1 MQLSN
6 QIERDIKKVHVV
18 KLLYHRKL
26 YLAFLFSNISN
37 RLPMEIKEFCLET
50 FLPEVRVATS
60 TILPLPDEE
69 RTKLVGNFV
78 GTVMKL
84 GYGGIW
90 EVCINKIQGA
100 I

>member
-1 MQLSN
+1 
-6 QIERDIKKVHVV
+6 
-18 KLLYHRKL
+18 
-26 YLAFLFSNISN
+26 
-37 RLPMEIKEFCLET
+37 MEIKEFCLET

-60 TILPLPDEE
+60 NILPLPDEE

-90 EVCINKIQGA
+90 EVRINKLSIHHRCNFTTTQFQLDTKNLKSLSGRNITQTIPIA
-100 I
+100 FAE

>member
-1 MQLSN
+1 
-6 QIERDIKKVHVV
+6 
-18 KLLYHRKL
+18 
-26 YLAFLFSNISN
+26 
-37 RLPMEIKEFCLET
+37 MEIKEFCFET
-50 FLPEVRVATS
+50 FLPQVRVATS

-90 EVCINKIQGA
+90 EVRINKSIYSTSM
-100 I
+100 